1 MFLSVTYL
9 PHVCSSA
16 GEGFESL
23 WRGNA
28 CWVDRQKDV
37 TEELASRE
45 HRVTENAGLDAEA
58 CLGSLHWRDTHPLSA
73 GVFLPLF
80 VSPLYFEL
88 MSKAVR
94 ILMS

>member
-16 GEGFESL
+16 GEGFELL

-58 CLGSLHWRDTHPLSA
+58 CLGSLHWRDNISSVRGGFSA
-73 GVFLPLF
+73 AVCQSSVF
-80 VSPLYFEL
+80 
-88 MSKAVR
+88 
-94 ILMS
+94 